1 MKFKEFRNN
10 LSEKASYYKT
20 ISQLMSM
27 SRIPLSDNIT
37 KSLGFGRDTIAF
49 HATTIEHL
57 GDLPSL
63 GKSKKQ
69 ISTFTKGLGSLI
81 GSISVHPDVVAKLDG
96 RSVIDFEFDIF
107 SHPDPDGRRWIGTRG
122 SNKSEFLQDAINT
135 KPINLMFDLLHEQ
148 QESIPFQKP
157 KFLDELIDNDTLYV
171 EMFNKLNGK
180 NKAKVIQ
187 LYISN
192 VTNLVTKDMY
202 KKIVM
207 EIISGSNKQLGSYD
221 EVIMNK
227 FKVLGVYSIE
237 AGRYKFDTSMAQYDI
252 EKLGLKYLGHI
263 TKEDFR
269 NFSNKTF

>member
-1 MKFKEFRNN
+1 MKFKEFRNS
-10 LSEKASYYKT
+10 LSEKASYYRS
-20 ISQLMSM
+20 IVQLMAM
-27 SRIPLSDNIT
+27 SRIPLTDKIT
-37 KSLGFGRDTIAF
+37 RSLGFGRDTIAF

-57 GDLPSL
+57 DGLPSL
-63 GKSKKQ
+63 GKTKKQ

-81 GSISVHPDVVAKLDG
+81 GAISVHPDVVAKLDG

-122 SNKSEFLQDAINT
+122 SKKSEFLQDAINT
-135 KPINLMFDLLHEQ
+135 RPINLMFDLLQEQ
-148 QESIPFQKP
+148 QETIPFQKP
-157 KFLDELIDNDTLYV
+157 EFLDELIDNDTLYI

-180 NKAKVIQ
+180 NKSKVIQ

-192 VTNLVTKDMY
+192 VARLMTNDMY
-202 KKIVM
+202 KNIAM
-207 EIISGSNKQLGSYD
+207 EIISGANKQLGSYD

-252 EKLGLKYLGHI
+252 EKSGLKYLGHI
-263 TKEDFR
+263 KKEDFGK
-269 NFSNKTF
+269 FSNKTF